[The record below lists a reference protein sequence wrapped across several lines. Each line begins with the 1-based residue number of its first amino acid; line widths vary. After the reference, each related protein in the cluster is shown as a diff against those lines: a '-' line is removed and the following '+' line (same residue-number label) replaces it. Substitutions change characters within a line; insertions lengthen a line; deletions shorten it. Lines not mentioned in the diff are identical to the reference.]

1 VQLVVIAKEPRPGF
15 VKTRLT
21 PACSPQQAASIA
33 AAALADTLSTVCA
46 TPADRRVL
54 ALDGRAGGWVPPG
67 IEVIA
72 QREGDLGNRLH
83 GAFEDCFAGADGPV
97 VVVGMDTPQMTCAH
111 LARAMRAI
119 GDPAGPDAVLA
130 AAEDGGYWLI
140 GLRWLHPD
148 AFRDMP
154 MSDATTGA
162 AQHRQL
168 VRCGY
173 RVATVDALVDVDTAA
188 DARAVAAT
196 IPRSRFARAV
206 HAASL

>member
-1 VQLVVIAKEPRPGF
+1 MQLVVIAKEPRPGF

-21 PACSPQQAASIA
+21 PACSPQQAATIA
-33 AAALADTLSTVCA
+33 AAALADTLGTIGA

-54 ALDGRAGGWVPPG
+54 ALDGRADGWVPPG
-67 IEVIA
+67 IDVIA
-72 QREGDLGNRLH
+72 QRDGDLGNRLH
-83 GAFEDCFAGADGPV
+83 GAFEDCFRHAEGPV
-97 VVVGMDTPQMTCAH
+97 LVVGMDTPQMTRAH
-111 LARAMRAI
+111 LERAMRAI
-119 GDPAGPDAVLA
+119 SEPDGHDAVLA

-148 AFRDMP
+148 AFRDVP
-154 MSDATTGA
+154 MSEPTTGD

-173 RVATVDALVDVDTAA
+173 RVATVDALLDVDTAA
-188 DARAVAAT
+188 DARTVAAT

-206 HAASL
+206 QAAAL